1 MVKQTAEQF
10 LEEREWEC
18 KWGQGGLP
26 LLLKGIIVTKGS
38 ALKSK
43 ISRSFLLFKKHRQ
56 YPPVSI

>member
-26 LLLKGIIVTKGS
+26 LLFLKEFQKQRV
-38 ALKSK
+38 
-43 ISRSFLLFKKHRQ
+43 LL
-56 YPPVSI
+56 